1 MSSIVIV
8 FISVS
13 YLSLLFLI
21 AFLAEKHQQTF
32 KKNGKLWAA
41 IYALSVSV
49 YCTAWTF
56 YGSIGMATRSG
67 LEFLTVYLGPAIM
80 APLWFVFLRKIVR
93 ICKLQQITSIAD
105 FISSRYGKNLSLG
118 YLVTIF
124 CLIGIIPYI
133 ALQLKAISDS
143 FNIITSSVPEVDSFF
158 GFIDFTAVC
167 VMIGLAMFTIL
178 FGARKPE
185 TTEQH
190 GGLMVAVAF
199 ESVVK
204 LVVFLIAGVFLI
216 YWGWESP
223 AATTSNAAQW
233 QQVNQLPAGADWVG
247 LLILSGFAATFLPR
261 QFQVNVVETSQEQN
275 LKHSSWVFPLYL
287 LLINLMVIPIAY
299 MGMQVLGKTNAPSDY
314 LLLTLPLHYHANW
327 LAVLVYIGGIS
338 ASSSMVMVE
347 ATALS
352 TMFSNN
358 LVIPFLARQASKKQ
372 EFSNLGSRTLLIRRS
387 GIVLILF
394 LAYLYYETI
403 GHYSTLVS
411 IGFISFVSILQF
423 VPSIIGGI
431 YWQWGNKYGVL
442 SGLIAGFIIW
452 FYTLILPSFAQNGF
466 IDASF
471 ITEGPLQI
479 SWLKPYALF
488 GLDNLKPVTHA
499 AFYSLSINLF
509 LYVAV
514 SLWTEPD
521 ENERNQAEIF
531 TNIFSY
537 SQIYETSVLWKGTA
551 YVPDM
556 EALLANFLGET
567 RAQTLIQN
575 FAKRNKINI
584 GVTQKADPQ
593 LVAFVERTLAGIV
606 GTASARIMISAVAK
620 DEEVHLTELM
630 EVLKESQKYIQLNS
644 ELKRKTIE
652 LRQANDAI
660 EKANRNLQE
669 LDDRKNDFLTT
680 VTHELRT
687 PITSIRAFSEILF
700 DNPELELEE
709 RQHFLQIITRET
721 DRLSRLISQ
730 VLDLEKYESGK
741 QELNLSQFFIT
752 DLITE
757 VAQSFQSQLL
767 EKKITLTIEAEAI
780 SIMADKDRLQQVLI
794 NLLGNAVKF
803 VEQGKGTIHIEAG
816 ARAPYW
822 YLSITDNGKGIAPQ
836 VQELI
841 FEKFYQAENQ
851 TIRKPK
857 GSGLGLA
864 ICKKIVE
871 LHHGKLSVESAEGKG
886 AKFTLLAPS
895 AWHTSNTHNT
905 ISKTHLPQTDY

>member
-8 FISVS
+8 FVSVS
-13 YLSLLFLI
+13 YLLLLFLI

-32 KKNGKLWAA
+32 KKNGRLWAA

-56 YGSIGMATRSG
+56 YGSIGMATASG
-67 LEFLTVYLGPAIM
+67 LEFLTVYLGPAIV
-80 APLWFVFLRKIVR
+80 APLWFIFLRKIVR

-105 FISSRYGKNLSLG
+105 FISSRYGKNIALG

-143 FNIITSSVPEVDSFF
+143 FNIITTTVPEVNSPI
-158 GFIDFTAVC
+158 GSIDFTAIW
-167 VMIGLAMFTIL
+167 VMIGLAIFTIL

-199 ESVVK
+199 ESVIK
-204 LVVFLIAGVFLI
+204 LLVFLIAGGCLI

-223 AATTSNAAQW
+223 MATSANSEKW
-233 QQVNQLPAGADWVG
+233 QQVNQLPSGPDWIG
-247 LLILSGFAATFLPR
+247 LLMLSGFAATFLPR
-261 QFQVNVVETSQEQN
+261 QFQVNVVETSHENN

-299 MGMQVLGKTNAPSDY
+299 MGMVVLGKTNGPSDY
-314 LLLTLPLHYHANW
+314 LLLTLPLHYNAYW

-358 LVIPFLARQASKKQ
+358 LVIPFLARKASKTQ
-372 EFSNLGSRTLLIRRS
+372 NFDNLGSRTLLIRRG

-442 SGLIAGFIIW
+442 SGLIAGFVIW

-471 ITEGPLQI
+471 ITEGPFQI
-479 SWLKPYALF
+479 AWLKPYALF
-488 GLDNLKPVTHA
+488 GLENLKPVTHA
-499 AFYSLSINLF
+499 AFVSVTINLF

-514 SLWTEPD
+514 SLWTQPD

-537 SQIYETSVLWKGTA
+537 SQVYETSVLWKGTA
-551 YVPDM
+551 FVPDM
-556 EALLANFLGET
+556 EALLANFLGEA
-567 RAQTLIQN
+567 RVQTLLQN
-575 FAKRNKINI
+575 FAKRHKINI
-584 GVTQKADPQ
+584 GATQKADPQ

-620 DEEVHLTELM
+620 DEEVHLNELM

-660 EKANRNLQE
+660 EKANRNLQL

-700 DNPELELEE
+700 DNPELDLDE

-721 DRLSRLISQ
+721 DRLSRLITQ

-741 QELNLSQFFIT
+741 QELELTQFFIA

-757 VAQSFQSQLL
+757 VAQSFQSQVL
-767 EKKITLTIEAEAI
+767 EKQIALTINAEAI
-780 SIMADKDRLQQVLI
+780 SITADKDRLQQVLV
-794 NLLGNAVKF
+794 NLLGNAIKF
-803 VEQGKGTIHIEAG
+803 VETGKGTITIEAG
-816 ARAPYW
+816 AKAPYW
-822 YLSITDNGKGIAPQ
+822 YLSIADNGKGIAPQ

-895 AWHTSNTHNT
+895 AWHTNSSNLNNT
-905 ISKTHLPQTDY
+905 ETQQWENTY